1 MKSSLISNR
10 PFQLVLQLTTS
21 TDMRGSAS
29 LQNTAAVQA
38 LLCNLEVNFH
48 ICGRFSRIWNGFNYC
63 GWIFVALSLYPCQV
77 WQKTADNLELS
88 VLNHFG
94 EILKSSR

>member
-21 TDMRGSAS
+21 ADITGSGY

-38 LLCNLEVNFH
+38 LLCNLEVIFH
-48 ICGRFSRIWNGFNYC
+48 ICGRFNGMVLIIVDGFLLLC
-63 GWIFVALSLYPCQV
+63 HFSHVRSGRK
-77 WQKTADNLELS
+77 QKITWS
-88 VLNHFG
+88 FQ
-94 EILKSSR
+94 S